1 MGNFKNLC
9 LETVVKGF
17 CGQVIKGVRRQALS
31 LKILKTTAKF
41 RWQLYLPR
49 RGRLAISP
57 QNREIKSVDQV
68 PALHWWTLKTAT
80 KPAAKLQLT
89 FLRRGIWAES
99 QFTVS
104 ERGAG
109 AIIQCSALCC
119 IIVLPAGHKKVCII
133 QPNGGRWYYC
143 MNQSL
148 GAAAVMDAAWSS
160 LFSTG
165 HEAAQG
171 RYQIFLA
178 HQIFLLLIS
187 AYKIYFDVDI
197 VINNTFAEYC
207 FTAICILTNYSRI
220 LILLTVFNYRSDVCW
235 FVGCSGDLCS

>member
-80 KPAAKLQLT
+80 KPASKLQLT

-197 VINNTFAEYC
+197 VINNTLMLHCYLHFDKLFKDFNFAH
-207 FTAICILTNYSRI
+207 R
-220 LILLTVFNYRSDVCW
+220 V
-235 FVGCSGDLCS
+235 